1 MTHNLEYDRSTK
13 SSLLHENDLD
23 NIDLE
28 TYLDE
33 IIDDTNSN
41 SFKTE
46 NFTEI
51 IAKFR
56 NDVIYSNDEHIRLKI
71 VHLMEVKSIGCNL
84 FSCFFKCI
92 CTAKILL
99 NTERF

>member
-1 MTHNLEYDRSTK
+1 MAHNLEYDRSTK

-71 VHLMEVKSIGCNL
+71 VHLMEVKSNGCNL
-84 FSCFFKCI
+84 FSCFFKRA